1 MGNITNLLI
10 GFRNV
15 FSLGNIMMT
24 FIGGFLGIIVG
35 AMPGIGAAA
44 GVALLLPMTFKM
56 NPTTAIIMLAG
67 IYYGDM
73 FGGAYSATLLNIPG
87 DSSAMCTALDGHP
100 LAMKGKAGKALAS
113 GNIASFIGGSIGI
126 IFLTFFGPG
135 LAEVG
140 LHFGPAES
148 AALIFFALTSIGWI
162 LGDNPLPGLIAT
174 GLGLLLATI
183 GADSATGKI
192 RFAFGNYN
200 LYSGIAFV
208 PLIIG
213 MFGFSQLIEMA
224 TAKKEI
230 DVSGMT
236 KISLKESLLTRKEL
250 LSIIPVS
257 IRSGILGNLIG
268 FLPGAGGT
276 TSAFIC
282 YVLEKNIGKR
292 GKHLGEGEITGVAA
306 SEAANNAA
314 AVGSFVPLLSLGI
327 PGSST
332 SAVLLGGLLM
342 WGLHPGPL
350 LFDSNPEFVW
360 GLIASMYIG
369 NIVCLIIGMLMIP
382 GLVSILKI
390 STKTLIP
397 IIMVICIIGSYSCN
411 NNPFDIGVMLIAG
424 LIAFYM
430 KKYGFSVAP
439 LLLAFVLSPTLELQM
454 RLALGISQGDALVFI
469 KRPISGTIIGLTVLM
484 FFSPL
489 FKALWKKRKAAKA
502 KENA

>member
-1 MGNITNLLI
+1 MIENLQNLMFGFQSIFTLNNIL
-10 GFRNV
+10 
-15 FSLGNIMMT
+15 MT
-24 FIGGFLGIIVG
+24 FVGGFLGIIVG

-87 DSSAMCTALDGHP
+87 DSSAMCTALDGNP
-100 LAMKGKAGKALAS
+100 LAKKGKAGKALAA
-113 GNIASFIGGSIGI
+113 GNIASFIGGTIGI
-126 IFLTFFGPG
+126 IFLTFCGPA

-174 GLGLLLATI
+174 GLGLIIATI
-183 GADSATGKI
+183 GADNATGQI

-200 LYSGIAFV
+200 LYSGVAFI

-213 MFGFSQLIEMA
+213 MFGFSQIIEMA
-224 TAKKEI
+224 TAKKET
-230 DVSGMT
+230 DTSKVT
-236 KISLKESLLTRKEL
+236 KISYKESLLTKDEIK
-250 LSIIPVS
+250 SIIPVS
-257 IRSGILGNLIG
+257 LRSGVLGNLVG

-276 TSAFIC
+276 TAAFLC
-282 YVLEKNIGKR
+282 YILEKKIGKR
-292 GKHLGEGEITGVAA
+292 GKYLGEGEITGVAA
-306 SEAANNAA
+306 SESANNAA

-350 LFDSNPEFVW
+350 LFESNAEFVW

-369 NIVCLIIGMLMIP
+369 NIVCLIVGMLIIP
-382 GLVSILKI
+382 ALVSILKI
-390 STKTLIP
+390 SSKTLIP
-397 IIMVICIIGSYSCN
+397 IITVICVIGSYSCN
-411 NNPFDIGVMLIAG
+411 NNPFDIGVMILSG
-424 LIAFYM
+424 LAAFYL

-454 RLALGISQGDALVFI
+454 RLALGISQGDASIFI
-469 KRPISGTIIGLTVLM
+469 TRPISGTIVALTVIML
-484 FFSPL
+484 FSPL
-489 FKALWKKRKAAKA
+489 IKSVITKIRKGKS
-502 KENA
+502 K

>member
-1 MGNITNLLI
+1 MDNIQNLII
-10 GFRNV
+10 GFQTIFTVN
-15 FSLGNIMMT
+15 NILVT

-87 DSSAMCTALDGHP
+87 DSSAMCTSLDGHP
-100 LAMKGKAGKALAS
+100 LAIKGKAGKALAT
-113 GNIASFIGGSIGI
+113 GNIASFIGGTIGI
-126 IFLTFFGPG
+126 LFLTFFGPA

-162 LGDNPLPGLIAT
+162 LGENPLPGLIAT
-174 GLGLLLATI
+174 GIGLILATI
-183 GADSATGKI
+183 GTDNATGQV
-192 RFAFGNYN
+192 RFSFGNYS
-200 LYSGIAFV
+200 LYSGIAFI

-213 MFGFSQLIEMA
+213 MFGFCQIIEMA
-224 TAKKEI
+224 TAEKETDTSKI
-230 DVSGMT
+230 T
-236 KISLKESLLTRKEL
+236 KISLRESLLTRSEFK
-250 LSIIPVS
+250 SILPVS
-257 IRSGILGNLIG
+257 IRSGILGNFIG

-276 TSAFIC
+276 TAAFLC
-282 YVLEKNIGKR
+282 YVLERKIGKR
-292 GKHLGEGEITGVAA
+292 GKCLGEGEITGIAA
-306 SEAANNAA
+306 SESANNAA

-327 PGSST
+327 PGSTT

-350 LFDSNPEFVW
+350 LFESDPTFVW

-369 NIVCLIIGMLMIP
+369 NIVCLIVGMLIIP
-382 GLVSILKI
+382 ALVSILKI
-390 STKTLIP
+390 SSKTLIP

-411 NNPFDIGVMLIAG
+411 NNPFDIGVMLISG
-424 LIAFYM
+424 FVAFYL
-430 KKYGFSVAP
+430 KKFDIPVAP
-439 LLLAFVLSPTLELQM
+439 LLLAFVLSPTLELQL
-454 RLALGISQGDALVFI
+454 RLALGISQGNAFI
-469 KRPISGTIIGLTVLM
+469 FITRPISGVIILFTLLM
-484 FFSPL
+484 LLSPFIKNFFMNHRNNS
-489 FKALWKKRKAAKA
+489 
-502 KENA
+502 KEL

>member
-1 MGNITNLLI
+1 MENIQNLLL
-10 GFRNV
+10 GFQSILN
-15 FSLGNIMMT
+15 FNNIMMT
-24 FIGGFLGIIVG
+24 FIGGILGIIVG

-67 IYYGDM
+67 IYYGNM

-87 DSSAMCTALDGHP
+87 DSSAMCTALDGNP
-100 LAMKGKAGKALAS
+100 LAKKGKAGKALAT
-113 GNIASFIGGSIGI
+113 GNISSFIGGAIGI
-126 IFLTFFGPG
+126 VFLTVAGPA
-135 LAEVG
+135 LAEIG

-148 AALIFFALTSIGWI
+148 ASLIFFALTSIGWI

-174 GLGLLLATI
+174 GLGLILATI
-183 GADSATGKI
+183 GADNATGQI

-200 LYSGIAFV
+200 LYSGISFI

-213 MFGFSQLIEMA
+213 MFGFCQIIEMA
-224 TAKKEI
+224 TAKEEP
-230 DVSGMT
+230 DVSKVR
-236 KISLKESLLTRKEL
+236 KISLKESMLTKDEFK
-250 LSIIPVS
+250 SILPVT
-257 IRSGILGNLIG
+257 IRSGIIGNLVG

-276 TSAFIC
+276 TAGFIC
-282 YVLEKNIGKR
+282 YVLEKKIGKR
-292 GKHLGEGEITGVAA
+292 GKNLGQGEITGVAA

-350 LFDSNPEFVW
+350 LFENNPEFVW
-360 GLIASMYIG
+360 GLIASMYLG
-369 NIVCLIIGMLMIP
+369 NIVCFIVGMLIIP
-382 GLVSILKI
+382 ALVSILKV
-390 STKTLIP
+390 SSKTLIP
-397 IIMVICIIGSYSCN
+397 IITVICVIGSYSVN
-411 NNPFDIGVMLIAG
+411 NNLFDIGVMLFSG

-439 LLLAFVLSPTLELQM
+439 LLLSFVLSPTLELQM
-454 RLALGISQGDALVFI
+454 RLALGISQGNAAIFI
-469 KRPISGTIIGLTVLM
+469 TRPISCCILLLTVLM
-484 FFSPL
+484 LVSPL
-489 FKALWKKRKAAKA
+489 IKKLLINKKEKKRT
-502 KENA
+502 

>member
-1 MGNITNLLI
+1 MENFQALLY
-10 GFRNV
+10 GFQSILTFENV
-15 FSLGNIMMT
+15 LMT
-24 FIGGFLGIIVG
+24 FVGGFLGIIVG

-87 DSSAMCTALDGHP
+87 DSSAMCTALDGNP
-100 LAMKGKAGKALAS
+100 LAKKGKAGKALAT
-113 GNIASFIGGSIGI
+113 GNIASFIGGFIGI
-126 IFLTFFGPG
+126 IFLTFLGPA
-135 LAEVG
+135 LAEIG
-140 LHFGPAES
+140 LKFGPAES

-162 LGDNPLPGLIAT
+162 LGDNPLPGLITT
-174 GLGLLLATI
+174 GVGIIIATI

-192 RFAFGNYN
+192 RFAFGDYN
-200 LYSGIAFV
+200 LYSGIAFI

-224 TAKKEI
+224 TAKRETDTSSI
-230 DVSGMT
+230 T
-236 KISLKESLLTRKEL
+236 KISYKEAMLTKAEVK
-250 LSIIPVS
+250 SIIPVS
-257 IRSGILGNLIG
+257 IRSGVLGNLVG

-276 TSAFIC
+276 TAAFLSYI
-282 YVLEKNIGKR
+282 LEKKIGKR
-292 GKHLGEGEITGVAA
+292 GKYLGEGEITGVAA

-350 LFDSNPEFVW
+350 LFENNPEFVW
-360 GLIASMYIG
+360 GLISSMYIG
-369 NIVCLIIGMLMIP
+369 NIVCFIVGMLIIPL
-382 GLVSILKI
+382 LVSILKI

-411 NNPFDIGVMLIAG
+411 NNPYDIGVMIISG
-424 LIAFYM
+424 LCAFYL
-430 KKYGFSVAP
+430 KQFGFSVAP
-439 LLLAFVLSPTLELQM
+439 LLLAFVLSPTLELQL
-454 RLALGISQGDALVFI
+454 RLALGISQGDPSIFI
-469 KRPISGTIIGLTVLM
+469 TRPISGTIVVLTLILL
-484 FFSPL
+484 FSPV
-489 FKALWKKRKAAKA
+489 FKSGYAKIKA
-502 KENA
+502 KRSAN

>member
-1 MGNITNLLI
+1 MNNLQNLFI
-10 GFRNV
+10 GFQNV
-15 FSLGNIMMT
+15 INPMNLMMT
-24 FIGGFLGIIVG
+24 IVGGFLGIIVG

-100 LAMKGKAGKALAS
+100 LAMKGKAGKALAT
-113 GNIASFIGGSIGI
+113 GNVASFIGGSIGI
-126 IFLTFFGPG
+126 IFLTFCGPP

-162 LGDNPLPGLIAT
+162 LGDNPLPGLIST

-183 GADSATGKI
+183 GADNATGKI
-192 RFAFGNYN
+192 RFAFGNFN

-213 MFGFSQLIEMA
+213 MFGFAQIIDMA
-224 TAKKEI
+224 TAEKET
-230 DVSGMT
+230 DVSHMT
-236 KISLKESLLTRKEL
+236 RISLKESLLSKNEL
-250 LSIIPVS
+250 KSIFPVAT
-257 IRSGILGNLIG
+257 RSGILGNLVG

-276 TSAFIC
+276 TSAFLC

-292 GKHLGEGEITGVAA
+292 GQYLGSGEITGIAA
-306 SEAANNAA
+306 SESANNAA

-350 LFDSNPEFVW
+350 LFTNNTQFVW
-360 GLIASMYIG
+360 GLISSMYIG
-369 NIVCLIIGMLMIP
+369 NVVCFIIGMLMIP
-382 GLVSILKI
+382 ALVSILKI
-390 STKTLIP
+390 SSKTLIP
-397 IIMVICIIGSYSCN
+397 IITIICVIGSYSCN
-411 NNPFDIGVMLIAG
+411 NNLFDVGVMLVSG
-424 LIAFYM
+424 FIAFYM
-430 KKYGFSVAP
+430 GKLGFSVAP
-439 LLLAFVLSPTLELQM
+439 LLLAFVLSPTLELQL
-454 RLALGISQGDALVFI
+454 RLALGISQGDALIFI
-469 KRPISGTIIGLTVLM
+469 KRPISCVILCLTLLM
-484 FFSPL
+484 FLSPF
-489 FKALWKKRKAAKA
+489 FKRALSRHSLKGKK
-502 KENA
+502 